1 MALPGGV
8 VGRTRREVDDRAL
21 EVLVAA
27 DPAERD
33 GAREPVTPALDDR
46 ARHLA
51 REPSRRDRVHVDLVS
66 APLDRQVARE
76 VDESA
81 LARVVRDRI
90 EHLGHRAAQSR
101 DGGDI
106 DDLATALRD
115 HDVTRSLRAQKGA
128 GQVHVEHPPP
138 ILHGHGRDGRD
149 PGAAGVVHE
158 DVDRAELGLRAL
170 DHRTDVV
177 GAGDV
182 TAEAKRADPQ
192 RRELRGRLGA
202 AFGVACAEHHV
213 RTHLRE
219 RCRHLPSEAAAS
231 AGDDGDPPAK
241 VEQLPG
247 VHPLPLVPLRPS
259 RRLYSPPVP
268 AFAPSPDVQQRRE
281 HLAAFME
288 AQVYRNEHA
297 LAAEDDAAEAL
308 MRELQGKAK
317 AAGLWAMFIGPD
329 AGGTGTG
336 FLPYVYLNE
345 VIGRSLVAPRVFG
358 CQAPDTG
365 NAEILHE
372 FGTPEQKARWLR
384 PLVAGEIRSFF
395 AMTEPEVS
403 GSDPRGLRARAE
415 RSGDAWVI
423 NAHKWFSSGAEGAAF
438 AIVMAVT
445 DPDAPPHERLSQII
459 VPADTPGFEI
469 LRAIPTLGHR
479 GRGYNTHCEVRFT
492 DVRVPIAN
500 TLGQP
505 GDGFRIAQKRLGPG
519 RIHHVMRWLGQMQ
532 RAFDLMC
539 DRALAREV
547 FGSVLAEKQTVQNWI
562 ADSAAEIQ
570 ACRLLTL
577 QAAHRLDAGDE
588 ARVEISLVKFY
599 AARVLHEVIDRAIQV
614 HGALGLTDQ
623 TPLGAMYLAAR
634 TMRLVDGPDEVH
646 RMVVS
651 RDVLKTYRA
660 GRRWEFM

>member
-1 MALPGGV
+1 
-8 VGRTRREVDDRAL
+8 
-21 EVLVAA
+21 
-27 DPAERD
+27 
-33 GAREPVTPALDDR
+33 
-46 ARHLA
+46 
-51 REPSRRDRVHVDLVS
+51 
-66 APLDRQVARE
+66 
-76 VDESA
+76 
-81 LARVVRDRI
+81 
-90 EHLGHRAAQSR
+90 
-101 DGGDI
+101 
-106 DDLATALRD
+106 
-115 HDVTRSLRAQKGA
+115 
-128 GQVHVEHPPP
+128 
-138 ILHGHGRDGRD
+138 
-149 PGAAGVVHE
+149 
-158 DVDRAELGLRAL
+158 
-170 DHRTDVV
+170 
-177 GAGDV
+177 
-182 TAEAKRADPQ
+182 
-192 RRELRGRLGA
+192 
-202 AFGVACAEHHV
+202 
-213 RTHLRE
+213 
-219 RCRHLPSEAAAS
+219 
-231 AGDDGDPPAK
+231 
-241 VEQLPG
+241 
-247 VHPLPLVPLRPS
+247 
-259 RRLYSPPVP
+259 
-268 AFAPSPDVQQRRE
+268 
-281 HLAAFME
+281 
-288 AQVYRNEHA
+288 
-297 LAAEDDAAEAL
+297 

-345 VIGRSLVAPRVFG
+345 VIGRSLVAPRIFG

-415 RSGDAWVI
+415 RTGDTWVI

-459 VPADTPGFEI
+459 VPADTPGLEI
-469 LRAIPTLGHR
+469 VGAIPTLGHR

-492 DVRVPIAN
+492 NVRVPISN
-500 TLGQP
+500 TLGQA

-547 FGSVLAEKQTVQNWI
+547 FGSALAEKQTVQNWI

-599 AARVLHEVIDRAIQV
+599 AARVLHAVIDRAIQV
-614 HGALGLTDQ
+614 HGALGLTDL
-623 TPLGAMYLAAR
+623 TPLGAMHLAAGATPACR
-634 TMRLVDGPDEVH
+634 HRRAHAWTAGSRAADGRAPRDPPVDVPTGPSEPPGAAMWRPANHPPPLPKRPARAARSTAPAQLRLGPTTG
-646 RMVVS
+646 RS
-651 RDVLKTYRA
+651 RP
-660 GRRWEFM
+660 